1 MAQEGTSLSAVASNG
16 TFTGAAVTPT
26 TPFANASMVVTMS
39 GYAGSGVVTV
49 ALQVSHD
56 GTNWCRRASCSTAAA
71 RTSST
76 CAASPACSSAR
87 SSPAGPP
94 A

>member
-39 GYAGSGVVTV
+39 GYSAEELTRRGQNAHPQLQKPFTLPQLIAFVNDAFAADRAV
-49 ALQVSHD
+49 A
-56 GTNWCRRASCSTAAA
+56 
-71 RTSST
+71 
-76 CAASPACSSAR
+76 
-87 SSPAGPP
+87 
-94 A
+94 